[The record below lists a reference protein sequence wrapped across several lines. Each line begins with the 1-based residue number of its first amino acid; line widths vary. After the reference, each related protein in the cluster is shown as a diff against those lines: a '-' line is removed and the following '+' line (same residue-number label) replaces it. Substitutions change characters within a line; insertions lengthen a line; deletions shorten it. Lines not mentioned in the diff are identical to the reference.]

1 MLLAIDGRSGAGKST
16 LATALLDALLADG
29 VDAELFRLEDLYPGW
44 DGLRAGIDAYVLDVL
59 TPLTEGR
66 TAEWS
71 PWDWASDAP
80 ASLTRSTR
88 PAGVVL
94 CEGVGAGAA
103 PARALLDATLTL
115 RAAATDRKRR
125 ALARDGETYRPHW
138 ERWAAQEEALPAVP
152 DAAGDLTLD
161 ARDPAD
167 PALFAAALAWARS
180 AVARAGVTAA
190 RR

>member
-16 LATALLDALLADG
+16 LATALLDTLLADG

-44 DGLRAGIDAYVLDVL
+44 DGLRAGIDAYISDVL

-88 PAGVVL
+88 PAAVVL

-115 RAAATDRKRR
+115 RAAAPDRKRR

-152 DAAGDLTLD
+152 DAAGDLTLG
-161 ARDPAD
+161 ASDPAY

-180 AVARAGVTAA
+180 AVARAGATAA